1 MKPIYGS
8 KTNSKNI
15 IILSEGTKIIQEEGE
30 LATTFKESFVRKKI
44 LELMKIL

>member
-15 IILSEGTKIIQEEGE
+15 IILVEGTKIIQEEGE
-30 LATTFKESFVRKKI
+30 LATTFNESFVRKKI